1 MEWHEMS
8 EAERVKNIYG
18 KHTIAEFFSW
28 WSNEQDKW
36 MEVRIKDM
44 DLIKEVASKLSLGY
58 SASGV
63 YVHNAD
69 SLKKVIAYARDKAVI
84 WFGTNPRKKN
94 HGKYLDGKVFGG
106 GDNFIESINFLFID
120 IDRTIKETFAT
131 NEELANCDR
140 MANLIIEK
148 LGAVG
153 WNKNYMK
160 VCSGNG
166 IQLIIR
172 LDIPILL
179 PECEF
184 IWKTRVFRFN
194 QELEHMKVILRKGI
208 GREISKFAEHYKKEL
223 KCDVDTT
230 CFRISQVASLPFTKN
245 FKYGGFRWR
254 GIVELVNEGPN
265 TGLTDYLMSKKVV
278 EENKYEVFVKSSRV
292 STEMRLIKG
301 KIAENPLTRL
311 FLDYKLPKGQRNNIA
326 FFQYQ
331 VLIRDSGIDTN
342 SEEFRD
348 IYNQIKIKQGDA
360 FPLSVPPERNEFNPD
375 AVNNYCLNVLINPI
389 YPLWPRRTVV
399 KEYLIGKIT
408 YDMMGLA
415 EEEMSLE
422 EGDTF
427 LQEFDIALKQLKEIT
442 IIKSKEKES
451 VGNRIIFASFLKS
464 FLKKHGEAT
473 TKFFIKYKIFE
484 ELFCKK

>member
-8 EAERVKNIYG
+8 EAERVKNVYG

-44 DLIKEVASKLSLGY
+44 SIIKEVAAKYNLGY

-84 WFGTNPRKKN
+84 WFGVNPKKRN
-94 HGKYLDGKVFGG
+94 FGRYLDRKVFGG

-120 IDRTIKETFAT
+120 IDRMVKETSAT
-131 NEELANCDR
+131 NEELGNCDK
-140 MANLIIEK
+140 MANLILEK

-160 VCSGNG
+160 VCSGHG
-166 IQLIIR
+166 IQLCIKT
-172 LDIPILL
+172 DINILI
-179 PECEF
+179 PDAEF
-184 IWKTRVFRFN
+184 IWKTRMYRFN
-194 QELEHMKVILRKGI
+194 PELEHMKVILRKGI

-230 CFRISQVASLPFTKN
+230 CFRISQVAALPFTKN
-245 FKYGGFRWR
+245 FKYSSERWR
-254 GIVELVNEGPN
+254 GIVELVNLAPN

-278 EENKYEVFVKSSRV
+278 EENKYEVLVKTSRV
-292 STEMRLIKG
+292 STEMRLIAG

-311 FLDYKLPKGQRNNIA
+311 FLDYKLPKGQRNNTA

-331 VLIRDSGIDTN
+331 CLIRDSGIDTA

-348 IYNQIKIKQGDA
+348 IYNQIKAKQGDV
-360 FPLSVPPERNEFNPD
+360 FPLSVPPERYEFNPD
-375 AVNNYCLNVLINPI
+375 AINNYCLNALINPI
-389 YPLWPRRTVV
+389 YPLWPRRTIV
-399 KEYLIGKIT
+399 KEYLLGEIS

-415 EEEMSLE
+415 ESEMNLE
-422 EGDTF
+422 DGDTF
-427 LQEFDIALKQLKEIT
+427 LQEFDIALKQLNEIK
-442 IIKSKEKES
+442 IIKSKEKEN
-451 VGNRIIFASFLKS
+451 VGNRIIFSSFLKG
-464 FLKKHGEAT
+464 FTAKHGEVT
-473 TKFFIKYKIFE
+473 TKFFIKHKIFE
-484 ELFCKK
+484 QFFCKK